1 MKVSVG
7 KFDPASNTVPVT
19 FKMDGVT
26 HRRSINAALDEKG
39 AYDRKA
45 TKELIDAQARGV
57 AYKISR
63 GILN

>member
-1 MKVSVG
+1 MKVTTG
-7 KFDPASNTVPVT
+7 KFDPATNTVPVT

-26 HRRSINAALDEKG
+26 HRRSINAVLDADG

-45 TKELIDAQARGV
+45 TRELIDAQARGV

-63 GILN
+63 GILT